1 MEAVMSEKQYEK
13 SQVWTAQSKKK
24 KIIGDFAYKAGT

>member
-24 KIIGDFAYKAGT
+24 IIGDFAYKAVT